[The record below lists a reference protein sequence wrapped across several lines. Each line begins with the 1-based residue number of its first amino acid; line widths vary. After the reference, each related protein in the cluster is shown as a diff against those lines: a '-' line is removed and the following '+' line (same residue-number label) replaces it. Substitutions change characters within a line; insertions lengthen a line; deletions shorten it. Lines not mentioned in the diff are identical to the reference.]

1 MQIKAGLVEMEA
13 RLVEMEARL
22 VVMKMEQQLH
32 FKMNKQNKRT
42 ANDKELLRA
51 PPAAAVV

>member
-1 MQIKAGLVEMEA
+1 MKAGLVKMEA

-42 ANDKELLRA
+42 ANDRELSS
-51 PPAAAVV
+51 